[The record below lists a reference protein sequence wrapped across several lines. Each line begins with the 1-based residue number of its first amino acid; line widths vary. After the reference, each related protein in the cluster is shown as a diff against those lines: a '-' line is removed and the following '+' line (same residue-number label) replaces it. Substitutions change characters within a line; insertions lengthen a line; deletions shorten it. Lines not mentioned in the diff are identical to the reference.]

1 MTTLPLSVP
10 MRATLTSQHN
20 RQIVRR
26 MSVTL
31 AILVFAIGIVAGLRS
46 MTAPAAVSWAIHL
59 GWLHIT
65 SGQLALLGTTA
76 AVVILTILAL
86 GELVADKL
94 PTTPSRTK
102 PAPLIGRIGTAA
114 LCAAALA
121 VAAGGSVDLAIALG
135 ALGGVAGT
143 FGGYQ
148 VRHRLVI
155 AAKLPD
161 FAVALAEDLVAI
173 GGALLIV
180 TRLQ

>member
-1 MTTLPLSVP
+1 
-10 MRATLTSQHN
+10 
-20 RQIVRR
+20 
-26 MSVTL
+26 
-31 AILVFAIGIVAGLRS
+31 
-46 MTAPAAVSWAIHL
+46 VSWAIHL

-94 PTTPSRTK
+94 PTTPRRTK
-102 PAPLIGRIGTAA
+102 PASLIGRIGTAA

-121 VAAGGSVDLAIALG
+121 VAGGGSVDLAIALG
-135 ALGGVAGT
+135 ALGGIAGT

-148 VRHRLVI
+148 ARHRLVS

-180 TRLQ
+180 TRFH